1 MKLAQIRRT
10 SRKLK
15 RQLTLRQEKI
25 TIIDGEKMYLENY
38 PDLIEITD
46 DALVLKNLTIQG
58 KDLKVARI
66 SKYFVVIEGKIQ
78 RLEYGERHE

>member
-25 TIIDGEKMYLENY
+25 TIIDGEKIYLENY